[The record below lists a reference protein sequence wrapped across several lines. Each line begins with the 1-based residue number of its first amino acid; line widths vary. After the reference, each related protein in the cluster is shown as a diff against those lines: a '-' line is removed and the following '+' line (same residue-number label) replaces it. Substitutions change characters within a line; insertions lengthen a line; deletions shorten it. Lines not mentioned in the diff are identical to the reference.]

1 MGGTGALPSPEAIA
15 EARANVGMDL
25 VELNAIDFTVRFAR
39 DGVMLDLGAIGKG
52 YAIDQA
58 AGLLRE
64 AGVTSA
70 ILHGGTST
78 IFALGHPPD
87 AEAWKIALEIPG
99 QNAGQPPSPLAV
111 IPLHDEALSV
121 SAIWGRAIRSGDKNY
136 GHVIDPHT
144 GEPVD
149 DAVMAALVLPS
160 ATETDALSTALLTL
174 GTTGLGVMTALRP
187 AGRALIVCRADGGF
201 RAESNGIAISA

>member
-1 MGGTGALPSPEAIA
+1 MGGAGAIPSPEAIA
-15 EARANVGMDL
+15 EARAKVGMHL
-25 VELNAIDFTVRFAR
+25 VEMNAADFTVRFAR

-58 AGLLRE
+58 AELLRE

-78 IFALGHPPD
+78 IFAIGHPPD
-87 AEAWKIALEIPG
+87 AEAWKVALERPG
-99 QNAGQPPSPLAV
+99 QNAGQPPASLAV
-111 IPLHDEALSV
+111 IPLRDEALSV
-121 SAIWGRAIRSGDKNY
+121 SAIWGRTFQNQDKTY
-136 GHVIDPHT
+136 GHVIDPRT

-149 DAVMAALVLPS
+149 RTVMAALVLSS

-174 GTTGLGVMTALRP
+174 GTDGLAAMIRLRP
-187 AGRALIVCRADGGF
+187 ANRSLIVCRTGGGF
-201 RAESNGIAISA
+201 RAESNGIEINA